1 MAKKKQSDKEKN
13 AVVIPAAEGE
23 LLLYQT
29 GDGLSRI
36 EARLHQET
44 VWLTQN
50 QLVELFQTTKQ
61 NISLHIRNIFAEG
74 ELSENSAVKEYLTTA
89 VDGNNYKTNYYNLDV
104 IISVGYRVKSHRGTQ
119 FRIWATALWE
129 YLIKGFTCS
138 TNLIRRNGWKHNLY
152 PKLY

>member
-29 GDGLSRI
+29 EDGLSRI

-50 QLVELFQTTKQ
+50 QLVELFQTTKPTIT
-61 NISLHIRNIFAEG
+61 ISTS
-74 ELSENSAVKEYLTTA
+74 LSPSAIA
-89 VDGNNYKTNYYNLDV
+89 
-104 IISVGYRVKSHRGTQ
+104 
-119 FRIWATALWE
+119 
-129 YLIKGFTCS
+129 
-138 TNLIRRNGWKHNLY
+138 
-152 PKLY
+152 